1 MSSRIH
7 ARPAEPMA
15 NQPSVEPPKVEWTP
29 NGKKKR
35 AATQSTQPRPI
46 RWPATREARRDM
58 LDTWFLVAAQ
68 IAETKTDFAVLLA
81 LRRWIDIRDGTATA
95 TNEMLARWAGHPSTT
110 HVSRSISWFS
120 KAGLCTVEIAY
131 RTDDE
136 AGKQRRTRTMR
147 LAFPSEFPAGVTI
160 SQEANHLAD
169 GVQATPPK
177 NSPESPNLS
186 CARGAQLAHG
196 VQDYE
201 GPSPDRSQK
210 KGTNGYARAKAI
222 DAEPGDDLGPAAS
235 EVADHTLN
243 AEHDDTARRPS
254 GRAFVE
260 SPSIDLTE
268 SEV

>member
-1 MSSRIH
+1 MSSRTQ
-7 ARPAEPMA
+7 ARPAEPSA
-15 NQPSVEPPKVEWTP
+15 DQPGVEPPKLEWTP

-81 LRRWIDIRDGTATA
+81 LRKWIDIRDGTATA
-95 TNEMLARWAGHPSTT
+95 TNEMLARWAGRPSPT

-131 RTDDE
+131 RTADE

-147 LAFPSEFPAGVTI
+147 LAFPDEFPAGVTI

-169 GVQATPPK
+169 GVQATPPE
-177 NSPESPNLS
+177 NSSKLPDSS
-186 CARGAQLAHG
+186 CARVTQLAPRP
-196 VQDYE
+196 QIYE
-201 GPSPDRSQK
+201 GHSSATSQERAA
-210 KGTNGYARAKAI
+210 NGYAQAKAI
-222 DAEPGDDLGPAAS
+222 DADPGDVPGSAAS

-243 AEHDDTARRPS
+243 AEHDETARRQS

-260 SPSIDLTE
+260 SPSIDVTE
-268 SEV
+268 AEV